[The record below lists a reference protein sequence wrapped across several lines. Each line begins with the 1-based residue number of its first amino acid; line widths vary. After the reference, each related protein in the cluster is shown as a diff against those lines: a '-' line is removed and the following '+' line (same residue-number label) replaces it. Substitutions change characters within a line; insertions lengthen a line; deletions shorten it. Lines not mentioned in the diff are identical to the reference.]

1 MIYRESSQY
10 DKSDTNLFKR
20 LIRSLIFCMAL
31 CIVFI
36 FIISLIVTYTD
47 VSEAIINP
55 SVNILRLF
63 AILLVSII
71 FTFGERT
78 RGWMKGLLSGAV
90 FCVILYLTG
99 VLFVEN
105 YTEIVSPAKLLLEGI
120 LLGMTGGI
128 IGINLGGK
136 KK

>member
-47 VSEAIINP
+47 VSEAIITP

-128 IGINLGGK
+128 IGINLGVK